1 MDLSIVKEI
10 VILFLFFI
18 VLFCV
23 FVPVKFAASAAESGV
38 DIFHLDRYAS
48 IVSILNCYAA
58 GIFLGTCLLHLFPDV
73 QDNVNQAMQQIDPDN
88 KFPFANFTIAIGF
101 FMLLTIEQI
110 ISDIRE
116 RNFSLSRPE
125 ALPILGESRITDD
138 DDTPSEIGS
147 QLVFKIQWRTC
158 YRLQGPWYYIK

>member
-1 MDLSIVKEI
+1 MCVA
-10 VILFLFFI
+10 VI
-18 VLFCV
+18 VL
-23 FVPVKFAASAAESGV
+23 
-38 DIFHLDRYAS
+38 
-48 IVSILNCYAA
+48 IVSVPLC
-58 GIFLGTCLLHLFPDV
+58 
-73 QDNVNQAMQQIDPDN
+73 QAMQQIDPDN

-138 DDTPSEIGS
+138 DDTPSEIVNHGQNQTIRALAMTTALIIHS
-147 QLVFKIQWRTC
+147 TFEGIAIGVQNTVENV
-158 YRLQGPWYYIK
+158 LQV